1 MANKK
6 SKTVQQ
12 PARLSKRQAQ
22 ALAAQ
27 KQKKQTI
34 IIIAVIAAVTLAAI
48 IGLVAVALNQDV
60 VDANG
65 RYDYFQNKAS
75 KYVSMDDSLYKSPE
89 VTLPSYLNGD
99 ENAVAKYIEHLC
111 KENEVST
118 GNKITDRPIK
128 EGDTVAI
135 YYEGWKDG
143 KKFDGGSNMDDKTP
157 HSLKIG
163 SGAFIPGFEDA
174 LIGIIPADTSKD
186 NLVDLNLTFPEDYHS
201 AELAGKDVVFKV
213 YVLHIDEKAPAEY
226 TDSFI
231 KNTLA
236 SKLGYTAPS
245 TDVKADFEKFLKE
258 DHLPALKKQEIQ
270 NAVWKQLTEN
280 TKIKGYPQSE
290 VDYIYSSYVNDYQQ
304 YYNQYF
310 TKTYSSFEVFMSAYY
325 GSNWQS
331 QFEEQSKSDVAKNLI
346 YHYIAQ
352 NENITINDEEY
363 EDAIQHFIDYY
374 AAQGQ
379 TLTADKVLEYYG
391 ESGVKEYVINEKVN
405 AILVENCNVS
415 YE

>member
-6 SKTVQQ
+6 SKTAQQ
-12 PARLSKRQAQ
+12 PVRLSKRQAQ

-34 IIIAVIAAVTLAAI
+34 IIIAVVAAITLAAI
-48 IGLVAVALNQDV
+48 AGLVALALNEDV
-60 VDANG
+60 MDADG
-65 RYDYFQNKAS
+65 KYDYFNNKAS
-75 KYVSMDDSLYKSPE
+75 KYVSMNDALYKSPE
-89 VTLPSYLNGD
+89 VTLPAYLNGD

-128 EGDTVAI
+128 EGDTVAL
-135 YYEGWKDG
+135 YYEGWMDG

-201 AELAGKDVVFKV
+201 AELAGKDVVFKI
-213 YVLHIDEKAPAEY
+213 YVQHIDEKAPAEY
-226 TDSFI
+226 TDAFI

-236 SKLGYTAPS
+236 SKLGYKAPS
-245 TDVKADFEKFLKE
+245 TNVKADFEKFLKE
-258 DHLPALKKQEIQ
+258 EHLPALKKQEIQ
-270 NAVWKQLTEN
+270 NAVWKSLTEN
-280 TKIKGYPQSE
+280 TKIKGYPKGE
-290 VDYIYSSYVNDYQQ
+290 VDRIYASYESEYKQ

-325 GSNWQS
+325 GSNWQD
-331 QFEEQSKSDVAKNLI
+331 QFEEKSKSDVEKNLI

-352 NENITINDEEY
+352 KENITISDEEY
-363 EDAIQHFIDYY
+363 EASIQHFIDYY

-379 TLTADKVLEYYG
+379 TLTAEKVLEYYG